1 MIYIRRDTD
10 SVLVRIEICHL
21 AAFFRIEI
29 CRLAAFFN
37 RRSIA
42 SHKKA
47 ARRQISIQ
55 THACAHPMK
64 KKQRDGRFKSRLEPA
79 LAQWKKAARRQIS
92 IQIRTFARP
101 MKKNSETADFNTD
114 LRVRS
119 TNEKSS
125 ATADFNSDSRVRSP
139 NEKKQRDGRFQSR
152 LVRSLAQWKKA
163 ARRQISIWT
172 ITTCTDRWTDGRTQ
186 PITIPLGQNGRGV
199 TKIEKKWKHSIPSF
213 YLNKLIY
220 ILNMS
225 VINDNMVQNWL
236 CLVKKYI
243 CHWTSSEA
251 KDNGVLRCNTM

>member
-101 MKKNSETADFNTD
+101 MKK
-114 LRVRS
+114 
-119 TNEKSS
+119 
-125 ATADFNSDSRVRSP
+125 
-139 NEKKQRDGRFQSR
+139 KQRDGRFQYRLARSLNQWKKQRDSR
-152 LVRSLAQWKKA
+152 FQFRLARSLAQWKKA
-163 ARRQISIWT
+163 ARRQISIQT
-172 ITTCTDRWTDGRTQ
+172 RAFARPMKKSSEAADFNLDYYDMYGQMDGRTDATNYNT
-186 PITIPLGQNGRGV
+186 PGSKWPRGNKNWEEME
-199 TKIEKKWKHSIPSF
+199 TQYSF
-213 YLNKLIY
+213 
-220 ILNMS
+220 ILS
-225 VINDNMVQNWL
+225 Q
-236 CLVKKYI
+236 
-243 CHWTSSEA
+243 
-251 KDNGVLRCNTM
+251 